1 MTGLDSYCARQ
12 QILVSRHYLLNLSE
26 SVQNFALTRLNL
38 PFQSGTG
45 RIVVTQVVATAIGT
59 FLCAFFGLVAFYS
72 ALLGGL
78 ACILPNTY
86 AIWRVFGRNRGVH
99 PSDPRVFGIML
110 RVEIVKI
117 AITGFVFAGIFWLI
131 SPINPIAM
139 FAVFTVVTF
148 AGWIEAGL
156 RIR

>member
-1 MTGLDSYCARQ
+1 MS
-12 QILVSRHYLLNLSE
+12 VSI
-26 SVQNFALTRLNL
+26 QNFGLTRLNL

-45 RIVVTQVVATAIGT
+45 RILVTQVVVTTIGVI
-59 FLCAFFGLVAFYS
+59 FCALFGLVAFYS

-78 ACILPNTY
+78 ACIFPNAY

-110 RVEIVKI
+110 RVEMVKI
-117 AITGFVFAGIFWLI
+117 AITGCIFASIFWLI
-131 SPINPIAM
+131 SPISPIAM